1 MYSNTCSKFTQNTLN
16 LYWQK
21 FWGKLMSHRSLQSKL
36 IVSPCIRPMVVKY
49 KKADNQYQFSIQ
61 GEASE
66 KEVEPQRFQEL
77 LHPEP
82 GLRVYLVLDCTDYLG
97 RRYEDPIRPEGGES

>member
-1 MYSNTCSKFTQNTLN
+1 
-16 LYWQK
+16 
-21 FWGKLMSHRSLQSKL
+21 
-36 IVSPCIRPMVVKY
+36 MVVQY

-66 KEVEPQRFQEL
+66 KEVEALLKRFQEL

-82 GLRVYLVLDCTDYLG
+82 GLRVNLVLDCTDYLG
-97 RRYEDPIRPEGGES
+97 RRYEEPIHPEGGES

>member
-1 MYSNTCSKFTQNTLN
+1 
-16 LYWQK
+16 
-21 FWGKLMSHRSLQSKL
+21 
-36 IVSPCIRPMVVKY
+36 MVVRY

-66 KEVEPQRFQEL
+66 KEIEALLQRFQEL

-82 GLRVYLVLDCTDYLG
+82 GLRVNLVLDCTDYLG
-97 RRYEDPIRPEGGES
+97 RRYEEPTHLKGGKS

>member
-1 MYSNTCSKFTQNTLN
+1 MLAKILGQTNVL
-16 LYWQK
+16 
-21 FWGKLMSHRSLQSKL
+21 L
-36 IVSPCIRPMVVKY
+36 ITSIEINFSPCSRPMVVQY

-66 KEVEPQRFQEL
+66 KEVEALLKRFQEL

-82 GLRVYLVLDCTDYLG
+82 GLRVNLVLDCTDYLG
-97 RRYEDPIRPEGGES
+97 RRYEEPIHPEGGES